1 MDEEQTKIQ
10 ENTLA
15 IEIQNE
21 TLLEKKDDIFNN
33 IKEHKEGIVN
43 HKKSIYSIFVPHYM
57 DDTHI
62 YNAKYGPIHDDYIVT
77 YSYNDNSFLGWL
89 VNNEE
94 NGPQQPDVYYKPD
107 RPEVFVNSSSYV
119 LCKKI
124 LSLRT
129 FSENLKF
136 NWLIDLSGKRF
147 LKLKNPIGEQDV
159 IGFLFNGDLIQVSP
173 NNRKIYKYSLK
184 DMPKNTDPWE
194 YSQIYDI
201 EIPENF
207 YDQFTNMDCFI
218 RQTKLFLIV
227 RKKNRGTLILQFD
240 LFTMNLERHHNSH
253 IEVTYPNEVI
263 MNKNQTLLAIGS
275 SSDIYIFSMENGM
288 LILRLVWPDVPVGFI
303 TLKNNSE
310 RLVIR
315 RSGEYKLID
324 PYQTYD
330 ESDISDDFND
340 KNNSDKNN
348 NSGGFCFNYKNNSGG
363 FGFSDKNNSSGFGF
377 NDKNNSDK
385 NNSGG
390 FNNRNKNVITKSNR
404 KIFIDDIDNIC
415 VITNWL
421 DENKLQQISDHNS
434 IYTLST
440 FKFIQSMLNKINEE
454 DINKIASSK
463 EIIIKD
469 VVRTD
474 NDLCQLIIDKNNDLL
489 LRRGIYS
496 YTKYGI
502 PYILSFKLLDD
513 QNLVLIGMRGIYIYT
528 IELTHL
534 TLRYFWYND
543 EWKNIYSIYRNDH
556 RDDDDT
562 DDADDTD
569 DNDDTDDTDDNDDI
583 ENTYDIDFINKNY
596 MPLFKKILNNEFND
610 SKFSIPLSKFID
622 GGNSIIEDIA
632 KDKLALSLFGLESLK
647 TAIDKLKYREIEKLA
662 IAIIE
667 DVAGFSKFGLEIFR
681 IAINKKYNNIIR
693 RIIENATGFSKF
705 GLEMLRISINERC
718 NDVVQQIIDKI
729 IKSIK
734 DEHLWIREEIQTISF
749 IVPFQQICVYQDDSK
764 NNDRENYKAENNN
777 KSKIIIML
785 RKLIT
790 VLMMVPEKNEDRPN
804 NIWNEFLYKPKSI
817 LFCNIDSNN
826 FYKWWNFAA
835 IVNFKWKTYKLM
847 EDFTIIRFAVYKII
861 TGDSGS
867 LSPWT
872 FRENPTMTV
881 LLVAFTFFTVI
892 YLMNLFIGLLNL
904 AIGDYNKEEEFL
916 LQKAQIIMEI
926 ELFYMLPWQKHNN
939 KEWFPD
945 WIFYDIP
952 VTEVRKLINAIDN
965 DKTEFNYYL
974 PFISKELREL
984 VVIKDEVRDEKLNE
998 LENKT
1003 KEELKQQIDEVKQ
1016 QINEVKQQNQQMRTL
1031 LNEIIK
1037 GLNIDINNEIKETEN
1052 VDAIKEE

>member
-147 LKLKNPIGEQDV
+147 LKLKNPIG

-764 NNDRENYKAENNN
+764 NNDHGNILNNTTT
-777 KSKIIIML
+777 
-785 RKLIT
+785 LIQ
-790 VLMMVPEKNEDRPN
+790 PPN
-804 NIWNEFLYKPKSI
+804 SNTN
-817 LFCNIDSNN
+817 LFNWFPTS
-826 FYKWWNFAA
+826 
-835 IVNFKWKTYKLM
+835 LL
-847 EDFTIIRFAVYKII
+847 AVYKII